1 MNWFRWYHNATSD
14 PKFTVIARKSG
25 RQKAEVIAV
34 WAALLEHAS
43 EAETRGCIED
53 VDPEIIAACLDMDD
67 DAVTAI
73 MSAMIAKGMIC
84 DGAITAW
91 NRRQVIREDDSSE
104 RVRAFRDRKKQNE
117 KQEETHG
124 NAVVTHGNAQVTPQI
139 RTDKSRTDTEHTPL
153 VCVFDNS
160 VAHEAPPPNATH
172 THDGGAGIQIPT
184 PQLEPPMPQPA
195 EEAKPLS
202 SGIPDDWEPKPGTVD
217 VIAGYGIDTD
227 FIADCVPH
235 FVLYHREA
243 GTERPGGFE
252 SLFVG
257 WVKTDWT
264 RRGQAR
270 AGEQATTKNGM
281 RVYANRQE
289 ARMTIAEWRQY
300 QHDLHD
306 DTPEPF
312 PPLSI
317 SELKPGGLI
326 RAH

>member
-1 MNWFRWYHNATSD
+1 
-14 PKFTVIARKSG
+14 
-25 RQKAEVIAV
+25 
-34 WAALLEHAS
+34 
-43 EAETRGCIED
+43 
-53 VDPEIIAACLDMDD
+53 MDD

-160 VAHEAPPPNATH
+160 VAHAHEAPPPNATH
-172 THDGGAGIQIPT
+172 THEGGGDIQIST
-184 PQLEPPMPQPA
+184 PSPEPPVSHPA
-195 EEAKPLS
+195 AEAKPT

-235 FVLYHREA
+235 FVLHHTEA
-243 GTERPGGFE
+243 GTDRPGGFE

-257 WVKTDWT
+257 LVKSDWT
-264 RRGQAR
+264 KRGQAR
-270 AGEQATTKNGM
+270 AGQPVKNGM

-306 DTPEPF
+306 GTPEPF
-312 PPLSI
+312 GPLSI
-317 SELKPGGLI
+317 AAPKPGGGLI